1 MTQTAALVV
10 QNAEVAVEA
19 ASAANESASQGQEV
33 AELSASEMVRL
44 VEQMKVTVP
53 VAEELAKNNANI
65 TEILA
70 VIEGISEQTNLLA
83 LNAAIEAARAGEQ
96 GRGFA
101 VVADE
106 VRSLASRTQDSVGE
120 IQQVIERVQKGT
132 ADVVAA
138 MQESSNL
145 ADSTSNH
152 VQQAVSALS
161 RIFESIS
168 AINDMNSQIVRAAE
182 EQQSV
187 SSEVNQNVSN
197 IRDLSAKI
205 LENAGEAETVGQEIN
220 TLSDTQQSLMNQ
232 FKV

>member
-1 MTQTAALVV
+1 
-10 QNAEVAVEA
+10 
-19 ASAANESASQGQEV
+19 
-33 AELSASEMVRL
+33 
-44 VEQMKVTVP
+44 
-53 VAEELAKNNANI
+53 
-65 TEILA
+65 LA

-120 IQQVIERVQKGT
+120 IQQVIERVQRGT

-197 IRDLSAKI
+197 IRELSAKI
-205 LENAGEAETVGQEIN
+205 LENAGEAEKVGQEIN
-220 TLSDTQQSLMNQ
+220 TLSDTQQSLMSQ